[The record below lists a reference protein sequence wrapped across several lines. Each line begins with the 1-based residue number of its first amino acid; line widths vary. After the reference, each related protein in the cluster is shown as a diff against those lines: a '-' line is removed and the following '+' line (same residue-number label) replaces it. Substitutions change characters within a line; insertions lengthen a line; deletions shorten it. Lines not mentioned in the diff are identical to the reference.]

1 MWNSSGGDGY
11 YVGVFKNKT
20 LGLYTMYATEEL
32 FAVTLVYISEI
43 IAVRNFYRTAMY
55 NILYRQNLR

>member
-1 MWNSSGGDGY
+1 MGNSSGGDGD

-32 FAVTLVYISEI
+32 FAATLVYISEI
-43 IAVRNFYRTAMY
+43 VF
-55 NILYRQNLR
+55 